1 MANPH
6 KLQWEN
12 ENYKLIDVTGARLK
26 ECLASTYNVLG
37 IKYPDEYIAR
47 GTMYSLVD
55 KNGNAFGGAIL
66 VTQPPFRSLESIPID
81 SNEIAGKIRKVRA
94 MAEINGIW
102 LAEDTRSPF
111 ASFMFWTL
119 ILRKLLETSIE
130 DFLFTFDNSNE
141 RMSALVKWASPRIIY
156 SGRTK
161 RLAGMK
167 SPAIETIAIVDRKLI
182 ASFLDLIEGW
192 GSDQAKVFDSELIYR
207 LQTNSRRRVA

>member
-1 MANPH
+1 M
-6 KLQWEN
+6 
-12 ENYKLIDVTGARLK
+12 TGARLK
-26 ECLASTYNVLG
+26 ECLASTYDVLG

-111 ASFMFWTL
+111 DSCF
-119 ILRKLLETSIE
+119 
-130 DFLFTFDNSNE
+130 
-141 RMSALVKWASPRIIY
+141 
-156 SGRTK
+156 GR
-161 RLAGMK
+161 
-167 SPAIETIAIVDRKLI
+167 
-182 ASFLDLIEGW
+182 
-192 GSDQAKVFDSELIYR
+192 
-207 LQTNSRRRVA
+207 